1 MPELNNIENSISI
14 FIEQQFPGVY
24 RDDAPLLTLFLKA
37 YYEHLEQNNN
47 TLQISR
53 NMLEYIDVDQS
64 VGDFLKHF
72 KETYLFSLPDVSNLD
87 VGFVTKHILDLY
99 RSKGSET
106 CVKLLFKLVYG
117 KDADLYIPNVHI
129 LRPSDAEFVK
139 PRYVECYIPDE
150 DVLKTFLGRTIT
162 GETSKASAYVT
173 SIVGTSVQG
182 TLLTI
187 MFLDNLVGEFQ
198 GNELISNGQSGSQK
212 IRLNGSLN
220 NLTIAA
226 GGNNYAVGDTLD
238 VKSTANTSTHG
249 HVRVLSVKDG
259 TGIPNFITT
268 SVGSGYSTNTSISNV
283 LVSTVTLEVNN
294 VSNTFVSAQF
304 DDLVTSHPL
313 TTRPA
318 NTFDLFETIESPRI
332 TIEYTAASDDFYNAA
347 NTSTWV
353 VGLNANG
360 VVVANGNIGLIS
372 GNTSEGSL
380 FVYETTGSF
389 SSSVVNLQIIANTY
403 ANATPVSITNTYAYG
418 TYIGDNGKNIGLVAN
433 NIAFPFADAQMYVR
447 GLTSNTYADI
457 ITNVSGTGSNI
468 EITTILNGVTAN
480 VYTDYINA
488 NNAGNVAFLDMV
500 IDGSTSNVSDNG
512 YGFVKNTSANV
523 DSVIEKALTFQNEL
537 LGEISI
543 LTINDTGNTYSG
555 NPVVLPQNRYID
567 GYNVRDVEVD
577 YINLAGPAPIQG
589 DILRQ
594 SRSSDVKVIT
604 FSSAVNP
611 LAIGEGIVQ
620 EKSSTV
626 NNYAVVLDS
635 NTTYL
640 KLGNLVEKTDGDNFY
655 VTGSSVTF
663 SSNTIT
669 GFISGNTVV
678 CSLIDT
684 QTNST
689 QTHLAVGK
697 VLTINTSSQSLTARM
712 HSVDELFRISTTD
725 RLQTNNNYKSLE
737 PTRVNYPANS
747 WNETIRTGLNA
758 TISSNVT
765 IGTGIIDT
773 IEVVDSGYRFK
784 TGENVSFTVNG
795 ITQLVTGTAVANGTG
810 ISRGYW
816 RRKYGALNENYFIHD
831 NDFYQTFSY
840 QILSE
845 FELNKYEKVV
855 KDVIHTAGYKLF
867 GKVVVDSFANNES
880 SAIESSVVQA

>member
-1 MPELNNIENSISI
+1 
-14 FIEQQFPGVY
+14 
-24 RDDAPLLTLFLKA
+24 
-37 YYEHLEQNNN
+37 
-47 TLQISR
+47 
-53 NMLEYIDVDQS
+53 
-64 VGDFLKHF
+64 
-72 KETYLFSLPDVSNLD
+72 
-87 VGFVTKHILDLY
+87 
-99 RSKGSET
+99 
-106 CVKLLFKLVYG
+106 
-117 KDADLYIPNVHI
+117 
-129 LRPSDAEFVK
+129 
-139 PRYVECYIPDE
+139 
-150 DVLKTFLGRTIT
+150 
-162 GETSKASAYVT
+162 
-173 SIVGTSVQG
+173 
-182 TLLTI
+182 
-187 MFLDNLVGEFQ
+187 
-198 GNELISNGQSGSQK
+198 
-212 IRLNGSLN
+212 
-220 NLTIAA
+220 
-226 GGNNYAVGDTLD
+226 
-238 VKSTANTSTHG
+238 
-249 HVRVLSVKDG
+249 
-259 TGIPNFITT
+259 
-268 SVGSGYSTNTSISNV
+268 
-283 LVSTVTLEVNN
+283 
-294 VSNTFVSAQF
+294 
-304 DDLVTSHPL
+304 
-313 TTRPA
+313 
-318 NTFDLFETIESPRI
+318 
-332 TIEYTAASDDFYNAA
+332 
-347 NTSTWV
+347 
-353 VGLNANG
+353 
-360 VVVANGNIGLIS
+360 
-372 GNTSEGSL
+372 
-380 FVYETTGSF
+380 
-389 SSSVVNLQIIANTY
+389 
-403 ANATPVSITNTYAYG
+403 
-418 TYIGDNGKNIGLVAN
+418 
-433 NIAFPFADAQMYVR
+433 
-447 GLTSNTYADI
+447 
-457 ITNVSGTGSNI
+457 
-468 EITTILNGVTAN
+468 
-480 VYTDYINA
+480 
-488 NNAGNVAFLDMV
+488 
-500 IDGSTSNVSDNG
+500 
-512 YGFVKNTSANV
+512 
-523 DSVIEKALTFQNEL
+523 VIEKALTFQNEL

-669 GFISGNTVV
+669 GFISGNTVD